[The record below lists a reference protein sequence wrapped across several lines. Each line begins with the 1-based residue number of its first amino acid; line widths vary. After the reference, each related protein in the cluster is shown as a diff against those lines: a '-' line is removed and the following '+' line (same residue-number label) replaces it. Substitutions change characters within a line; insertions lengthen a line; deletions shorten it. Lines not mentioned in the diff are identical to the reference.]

1 MSLQNEPPLKPN
13 HTSHLERVSLQ
24 VRFET
29 NSLSVQRGKKK
40 KKKGSCSLYYTS
52 YVSKNIVF
60 SHSDRTFKLMSITYT
75 CALSI

>member
-1 MSLQNEPPLKPN
+1 MSLQNEPSLKPN

-29 NSLSVQRGKKK
+29 NSLSVQRGEK

-60 SHSDRTFKLMSITYT
+60 SHSDRTFELMSITYT
-75 CALSI
+75 CTPSI